1 MSVCVSVCVYIHVYI
16 NLENK
21 ELEREVVSVST
32 FKIV

>member
-1 MSVCVSVCVYIHVYI
+1 MCIYMYIDVYI

-21 ELEREVVSVST
+21 ELETEVVSVST